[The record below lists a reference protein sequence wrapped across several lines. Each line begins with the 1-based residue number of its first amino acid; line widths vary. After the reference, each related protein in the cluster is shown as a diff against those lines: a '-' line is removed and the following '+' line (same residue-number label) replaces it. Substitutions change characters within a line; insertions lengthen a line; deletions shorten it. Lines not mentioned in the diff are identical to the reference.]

1 MAWVGAACQQVR
13 RLVPRLWH
21 AGGLR
26 VSPRTLKRAL
36 RRAGY
41 GWKRTRRSLKRQRDP
56 AAFAACQQHLAALH
70 GAEQAG
76 QLAVYYVDEV
86 RFSRQA
92 PVPYAWQVR
101 GQPCACLPAEHGA
114 GGHSVLGF
122 WRPADPQAT
131 GRQAVTAIVSAAAFT
146 AELFGLA
153 VDEFV
158 AHLSQPSVL
167 VLDNASIHK
176 AHLVKAQ
183 MVKAQMA
190 AWAAAGL
197 TLLFLP
203 PYSPE
208 LNRIEILWRF
218 CKHYWLT
225 PDAYQTPQ
233 TLLQQLT
240 DLLRVIDTPEY
251 QITFG

>member
-21 AGGLR
+21 ECGLR

-56 AAFAACQQHLAALH
+56 AAFAACRHQLAALH
-70 GAEQAG
+70 RAGQAG

-101 GQPCACLPAEHGA
+101 GQPCACRPAERGA

-131 GRQAVTAIVSAAAFT
+131 GRQAFTAIVSAIVSATAFT
-146 AELFGLA
+146 AELFVLA

-158 AHLSQPSVL
+158 AHLSEPTVL

-176 AHLVKAQ
+176 AHL
-183 MVKAQMA
+183 VKAQMA

-233 TLLQQLT
+233 TLLQQVT
-240 DLLRVIDTPEY
+240 DLLRVIGTTEY